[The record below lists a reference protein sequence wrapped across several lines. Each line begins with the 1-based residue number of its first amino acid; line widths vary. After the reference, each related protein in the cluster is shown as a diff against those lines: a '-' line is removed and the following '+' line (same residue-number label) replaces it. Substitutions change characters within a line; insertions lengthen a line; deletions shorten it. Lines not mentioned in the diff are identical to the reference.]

1 MDIFVGNFEKF
12 LLIFARIA
20 GFLFTATFF
29 NSDSFIDEARLGLC
43 FLISLLLFDSV
54 NKLVPAIP
62 NSFIEYALIAAGAT
76 IIGVALGFIIAIYF
90 SIYQLAGQFF
100 TVQMGLGMSEVFDPM
115 TQESLPIIGQFVY
128 IIGILIFL
136 ALRGPI
142 LAIEELYHS
151 FELINFDKFINAS
164 NGNFITS
171 KYGLISTFSAMF
183 LIALKISIPII
194 GTLLLVS
201 ISMGLLSKA
210 APQMNL
216 LMVGFPISITVSFL
230 LILALIPSI
239 ITFVYDY
246 VDLIF
251 KNIQQLL
258 MEIGNG

>member
-1 MDIFVGNFEKF
+1 MDIFIGNFEKF

-43 FLISLLLFDSV
+43 FLISLVLFDSV
-54 NKLVPAIP
+54 SKLVPAVP
-62 NSFIEYALIAAGAT
+62 SSYVEYALIAGGEAV
-76 IIGVALGFIIAIYF
+76 IGVALGFIINIYF
-90 SIYQLAGQFF
+90 SVYQLAGQFF
-100 TVQMGLGMSEVFDPM
+100 SVQMGLGASEVFDPM
-115 TQESLPIIGQFVY
+115 SQESLPVIGQFIY

-136 ALRGPI
+136 AIRGPL
-142 LAIEELYHS
+142 LAINELYHS
-151 FELINFDKFINAS
+151 FELISFDKFITAGDN
-164 NGNFITS
+164 NFITS

-201 ISMGLLSKA
+201 ISMGLLAKA

-216 LMVGFPISITVSFL
+216 LMVGFPISIMVSFL

-239 ITFVYDY
+239 VAFVYDY
-246 VDLIF
+246 IDLVF
-251 KNIQQLL
+251 NNIEYLF
-258 MEIGNG
+258 MEIKNG